1 MSKHIKH
8 GFVLA
13 ASFFA
18 VIPANLALAQTQ
30 PPAAETLPPTAQTSP
45 DVDNRRGISTRPNER
60 VRILTNM
67 RKYLVG
73 LQWVTEALARNDMQ
87 AATAAVRTMGGV
99 NLYDIKLMFPNKAS
113 TEFHDL
119 AFEVHRDFDAI
130 AKDAESKKDPKLMLA
145 QIGTVMKKCTYCHE
159 TYRLQ
164 DSAHSN

>member
-1 MSKHIKH
+1 MSKHIKQ

-13 ASFFA
+13 ASL
-18 VIPANLALAQTQ
+18 LAIFPTHFTLAQT
-30 PPAAETLPPTAQTSP
+30 PPPVGEILPPTAQANP

-60 VRILTNM
+60 TRILTNM

-73 LQWVTEALARNDMQ
+73 LQWITEALARDDMQ
-87 AATAAVRTMGGV
+87 AAIAAARTMGSV

-113 TEFHDL
+113 VEFHDL

-130 AKDAESKKDPKLMLA
+130 ARDAEAKKNPKLMLA
-145 QIGTVMKKCTYCHE
+145 QIGTVMKKCTHCHE

-164 DSAHSN
+164 DSAH